1 MKKRAISELFGA
13 LLLATIVLGAMVWLL
28 AQWQKSVSQLSQQVN
43 LITKQAEVGA
53 IRVDCSGNYLVGLAT
68 ETSSGTVSV
77 SLTHPLVVDINK
89 TNLGNWSFCYAA
101 LNIPKFRAYVI
112 IKGACTVSSSRV
124 PMIWIIYGTFTKT
137 TVTNAVLYHFL
148 QTTTTA
154 VVPDTITTDCT
165 YDPFATFHIEMPNG
179 LEKIV
184 QCVMNVTTVTWT
196 INPTSTVNAVVWV
209 PKSCQG

>member
-28 AQWQKSVSQLSQQVN
+28 AQWQNSVSQLTQQVN
-43 LITKQAEVGA
+43 IVTKQAEVGA
-53 IRVDCSGNYLVGLAT
+53 VKVDCSGNYLVGLAT
-68 ETSSGTVSV
+68 ETNAV
-77 SLTHPLVVDINK
+77 SLTNPLVVDMNK
-89 TNLGNWSFCYAA
+89 TNLGNWSFCYAG
-101 LNIPKFRAYVI
+101 LNLPKYKAYVV
-112 IKGACTVSSSRV
+112 IKGACTVSSSTI

-154 VVPDTITTDCT
+154 VVPDTITTNCT
-165 YDPFATFHIEMPNG
+165 YNPFATLHIEMPNG
-179 LEKIV
+179 LEKLV
-184 QCVMNVTTVTWT
+184 QCVMNTTTATWTYSSTTVT
-196 INPTSTVNAVVWV
+196 AKLWV